1 MSPHDIPPLIPK
13 PPEKDWADYNTNT
26 NPDPG
31 RTRKRRRASMLSA
44 RDVLALPTVTLAPGA
59 TLSDSELVMPD
70 AAAVVFIPNTECSC
84 TVKKQ
89 ATENNR

>member
-13 PPEKDWADYNTNT
+13 PPEKDWADYNT

-44 RDVLALPTVTLAPGA
+44 RDVLA
-59 TLSDSELVMPD
+59 
-70 AAAVVFIPNTECSC
+70 
-84 TVKKQ
+84 
-89 ATENNR
+89 

>member
-13 PPEKDWADYNTNT
+13 PPEKDWADYNT

-44 RDVLALPTVTLAPGA
+44 RDVLALPTVTLLHPVPRFPIVSWSCRMLRQSCLSP
-59 TLSDSELVMPD
+59 TLNAHV
-70 AAAVVFIPNTECSC
+70 
-84 TVKKQ
+84 
-89 ATENNR
+89 R